1 MSYSVKQINNNP
13 WLAVQDVVGDAN
25 WWPKF
30 IRKMFWNR
38 NLNDHNRMIL
48 VNFAYINA
56 ISEDFLHNILSFTLK
71 EAYTSTRRREIKDR
85 FSYLNHKVIK
95 LL

>member
-1 MSYSVKQINNNP
+1 M
-13 WLAVQDVVGDAN
+13 QDVVGDTN
-25 WWPKF
+25 LWLF

-48 VNFAYINA
+48 VNFACINA

-85 FSYLNHKVIK
+85 FFYLNHKEINYCDNK
-95 LL
+95 YSISIL